1 MFDTFQSRL
10 ELKGTVET
18 QTGIRIGAGRSTAV
32 IGSDLPVVRD
42 AEGAPYIPGSSFKG
56 VLRSYVE
63 SILRSVIDDKQVVC
77 NPVDDDGQCINRT
90 DMQNLRKARETGLK
104 NPKDRHNWT
113 DQEFSK
119 RILSDTCWVCQLFGS
134 LRYASKLQIRDLYV
148 PEDQWF
154 GQFQQRDGVAIDRDT
169 ETAVGG
175 HLYDFEVVPA
185 GTPFAFQAIVD
196 NAEDWQLGM
205 LYLGLSA
212 FEKGDLTIGGASS
225 RGLGVITLKLDS
237 AHYID
242 KTKIMDY
249 LIKNDK
255 GDDAKWGSWVNAFK
269 ERIEAELEGTDAQT
283 DG

>member
-10 ELKGTVET
+10 KLKGTVET
-18 QTGIRIGAGRSTAV
+18 QTGIRVGAGRSTAV
-32 IGSDLPVVRD
+32 VGSDLPVVRD
-42 AEGAPYIPGSSFKG
+42 VEGAPYIPGSSFKG

-63 SILRSVIDDKQVVC
+63 SILRSVINNTQVVC
-77 NPVDDDGQCINRT
+77 NPVDDEGQCINRT

-104 NPKDRHNWT
+104 NAKDRHNWT

-134 LRYASKLQIRDLYV
+134 LWYASKLQIRDLYV
-148 PEDQWF
+148 PKDQWF

-169 ETAVGG
+169 ETSVQG
-175 HLYDFEVVPA
+175 HLYDYEVVPA
-185 GTPFAFQAIVD
+185 GTPFTFQAIVD

-237 AHYID
+237 VHYID
-242 KTKIMDY
+242 KAEIIEY
-249 LIKNDK
+249 LTEEYM
-255 GDDAKWGSWVNAFK
+255 GSDADWEPWVKAFK
-269 ERIEAELEGTDAQT
+269 DRIEAELEEADAQT